1 MIYGLVRASEL
12 QLNLQNQ
19 LFIYFSARVK
29 S

>member
-1 MIYGLVRASEL
+1 MTFGLVRISEL